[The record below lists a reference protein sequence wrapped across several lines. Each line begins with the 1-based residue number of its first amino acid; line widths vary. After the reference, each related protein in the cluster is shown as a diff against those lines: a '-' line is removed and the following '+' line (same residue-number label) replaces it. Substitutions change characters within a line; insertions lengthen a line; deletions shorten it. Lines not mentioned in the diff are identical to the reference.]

1 MIKKI
6 IRIAA
11 LLCTVM
17 LLGGGAAMS
26 ESSYFSHDA
35 GKAWYDEMLA
45 RALLLTG
52 NNLRLLQ
59 VIERTQA
66 GEDITIATIGGSI
79 TEGAGASK
87 YAECYASRFVKGFA
101 MRYGTGDGSNVHFIN
116 AGVGGTPSTFGLM
129 RYANDVVGRVR
140 DSDGLPDLVVIE
152 FAVNDYN
159 EPTKHRCY
167 ESLLKTILSQPN
179 APAVILLFSVFQ
191 NGGNLQDSFLPIGRA
206 YDVMMVSIRDG
217 AYPLVGKEWTK
228 VQFFSDE
235 YHPTSMGHAVMADC
249 LLYAVE
255 TAAAQEPSAQ
265 DINLDIPPVYGDD
278 FMGLQTI
285 YAGRVPED
293 LQLDRGGFVHDDRR
307 SFQNLP
313 VGRVC
318 GENFHHAAGD
328 PNEPLTL
335 TATFKKLLIAFRAT
349 NEADFGRAQVKVDGR
364 TVVVI
369 GGGPD
374 KWGQSEV
381 ILAYDASTAA
391 EHTVVIEMTNRTSE
405 KKFTITAIGIVP

>member
-1 MIKKI
+1 MKKKI
-6 IRIAA
+6 LRIVS
-11 LLCTVM
+11 LLCAAM
-17 LLGGGAAMS
+17 LLGGGTAMS
-26 ESSYFSHDA
+26 ESNYFGQDA

-59 VIERTQA
+59 MIERARA

-87 YAECYASRFVKGFA
+87 YADCYASRFAKGFA
-101 MRYGTGDGSNVHFIN
+101 QRYGAGDGSNVHFIN

-129 RYANDVVGRVR
+129 RYANDIVGRVR

-179 APAVILLFSVFQ
+179 DPVVILLFSVFQ
-191 NGGNLQDSFLPIGRA
+191 DGGNLQEGFLPIGRA

-217 AYPLVGKEWTK
+217 AYPLVGKEWTIK
-228 VQFFSDE
+228 QFFSDE
-235 YHPTSMGHAVMADC
+235 YHPTSLGHAVMADC

-255 TAAAQEPSAQ
+255 TAAAQEPSLQ
-265 DINLDIPPVYGDD
+265 DIDLDIPPVYGDD

-285 YAGRVPED
+285 YAGRIPDGV
-293 LQLDRGGFVHDDRR
+293 QLDRGGFVHDDKR
-307 SFQNLP
+307 SFQNIP
-313 VGRVC
+313 IGRVC
-318 GENFHHAAGD
+318 GENFHHAADD
-328 PNEPLTL
+328 PKEPLTF
-335 TATFKKLLIAFRAT
+335 TSTFKKLLIAFRAT

-364 TVVVI
+364 IVAVI

-381 ILAYDASTAA
+381 ILALDTSAAA
-391 EHTVVIEMTNRTSE
+391 EHTVVIEMTNRTTD